1 MTTSIWKLSHNIWKV
16 QAQNEQIHSYK
27 DLLVRIMPYCLR
39 WGGMGEGEVVIQ
51 TKDTPDYHSH

>member
-51 TKDTPDYHSH
+51 TKVTPD